1 MRYHSIRNVIR
12 SVIAASL
19 VTTGG
24 ATGMASP
31 GLQSI
36 SLNHACFIND
46 FEPPIHPNPCYPR
59 WDCQLDSW
67 LASVDDSL
75 LECELIAERY
85 EHRTKISQF
94 LNHNLPKLTK
104 NNLFREFEKGFGW
117 IQTISISPRA
127 WLEVSQRSIL
137 DLSALVGR
145 HSQTEPASQTQANLF
160 VFIFDYPETTQS
172 DSREQRDENIVETL
186 ASEGAIVI
194 AGSAHD
200 EAIASI
206 AEGTGTHLVAIQ
218 AAPFLSSVHESCF
231 ADCQIAPVMQSASSD
246 TDSAYRDEL
255 AAETEPNID
264 GEASVANDVATLAD
278 EVVYGANDVA
288 SATPEVVPVADNLLS
303 VAEDAAPVAEDV
315 APVADDLVS
324 VADDL
329 APVLDDV
336 AAVAADVASP
346 ADELPISE
354 DTESS
359 DRPPTLANVDCAD
372 PHGTG
377 HCLIQTQDD
386 LVNAS
391 EQLFRAD
398 DSRDRLDY
406 WIEYP
411 WNMRSWHFRT
421 HPVPSG
427 IPFIPSLS
435 KKIIPDHES
444 ILGLR
449 KSNIITEI
457 PLDPNLEMTF
467 RSGERISIEPEKQHR
482 AWESMEQISEE
493 TLAIVKPWL
502 TNTLSIARKNIDT
515 HLTPWSTL
523 LRFTTRQSTLIT
535 AQSLKSLGNFLLESA
550 NRIEAGDI
558 QAAVAG
564 RTIPN
569 R

>member
-46 FEPPIHPNPCYPR
+46 FEPQINPNPCYPR

-75 LECELIAERY
+75 FECELIAERY

-94 LNHNLPKLTK
+94 LNHNLPKLTR
-104 NNLFREFEKGFGW
+104 NSLFREFEKGFGW

-127 WLEVSQRSIL
+127 WLEVSQQSIL

-145 HSQTEPASQTQANLF
+145 YSQTEYASQTRANLF
-160 VFIFDYPETTQS
+160 VFIFDYPESAQS
-172 DSREQRDENIVETL
+172 DSQELSNEKLVETL
-186 ASEGAIVI
+186 APEEAIVM

-206 AEGTGTHLVAIQ
+206 AEGTGTHLVALQ
-218 AAPFLSSVHESCF
+218 AAPLLSSVHESCF
-231 ADCQIAPVMQSASSD
+231 ADCQLVAVTRSAGSD
-246 TDSAYRDEL
+246 DASAYRDEQT
-255 AAETEPNID
+255 AEIEPNAD
-264 GEASVANDVATLAD
+264 GEASIANDPATLAD
-278 EVVYGANDVA
+278 EFVYGASDID
-288 SATPEVVPVADNLLS
+288 SETPEAAPVADNLLS
-303 VAEDAAPVAEDV
+303 VAEDAAPVVDDLALVAEDA
-315 APVADDLVS
+315 APVADD
-324 VADDL
+324 
-329 APVLDDV
+329 
-336 AAVAADVASP
+336 AASIAAEVASP
-346 ADELPISE
+346 AHDLTISQ
-354 DTESS
+354 DVESS

-372 PHGTG
+372 PCGMG
-377 HCLIQTQDD
+377 HCLIQTQDE
-386 LVNAS
+386 LVHTS
-391 EQLFRAD
+391 EQLDRPE
-398 DSRDRLDY
+398 DSRNRMDY

-427 IPFIPSLS
+427 IPFLPSLS
-435 KKIIPDHES
+435 KKMIPDHDS

-457 PLDPNLEMTF
+457 PLDPDLEMTF
-467 RSGERISIEPEKQHR
+467 RSGERISVEPEIQHNS
-482 AWESMEQISEE
+482 WESIEQISEE
-493 TLAIVKPWL
+493 TMAIVKPWL
-502 TNTLSIARKNIDT
+502 TNTLSIVRKNIDV

-523 LRFTTRQSTLIT
+523 MGFTTRQSTLMT

-550 NRIEAGDI
+550 NRLEAGDI

-564 RTIPN
+564 RTVPN